1 MELIPWREEFALGIS
16 EINEQHK
23 KILAIINNLS
33 EIFQEKKHYEQGVI
47 DQIIQELN
55 DYANYHF
62 QTEEKYF
69 DLFNYQDAEAHI
81 KIHNQYREKISEWRQ
96 QYEKENDPKIFFD
109 VSEFLK
115 NWWVWHINNTD
126 RAYVPL
132 LKENGLK

>member
-16 EINEQHK
+16 EIDEQHK

>member
-16 EINEQHK
+16 EIDEQHK

-33 EIFQEKKHYEQGVI
+33 EIFQEKKHHEQGVI

>member
-16 EINEQHK
+16 EIDEQHK

-33 EIFQEKKHYEQGVI
+33 EIFQGKKHHEQGI
-47 DQIIQELN
+47 INQIIQELD

-69 DLFNYQDAEAHI
+69 DLFSYQDAEAHI
-81 KIHNQYREKISEWRQ
+81 KIHNQYREKIVEWRQ
-96 QYEKENDPKIFFD
+96 KYEKENDPKIFFD

-132 LKENGLK
+132 FKENGIK

>member
-1 MELIPWREEFALGIS
+1 MGIS
-16 EINEQHK
+16 EIDEQHK

-33 EIFQEKKHYEQGVI
+33 EIFQEKKHHEQGVI

>member
-16 EINEQHK
+16 EIDEQHK

-33 EIFQEKKHYEQGVI
+33 EIFQGKKHHEQEI
-47 DQIIQELN
+47 INQIIQELD

-62 QTEEKYF
+62 QAEEKYF
-69 DLFNYQDAEAHI
+69 DLFSYQDAEAHI
-81 KIHNQYREKISEWRQ
+81 KIHNQYREKIVEWHQ
-96 QYEKENDPKIFFD
+96 KYEKENDPKIFFD

-132 LKENGLK
+132 FKENGIK

>member
-16 EINEQHK
+16 EIDEQHK

-33 EIFQEKKHYEQGVI
+33 EIFQGKKHHEQEI
-47 DQIIQELN
+47 INQIIQELD
-55 DYANYHF
+55 DYANHHF

-69 DLFNYQDAEAHI
+69 DLFSYQDAEAHI
-81 KIHNQYREKISEWRQ
+81 KIHNQYREKIVEWRQ
-96 QYEKENDPKIFFD
+96 KYEKENDPKIFFD

-132 LKENGLK
+132 FKEKGIK

>member
-16 EINEQHK
+16 EIDEQHK

-33 EIFQEKKHYEQGVI
+33 EIFQEKKHHEQGVI

-69 DLFNYQDAEAHI
+69 NLFSYQDAEAHI

-96 QYEKENDPKIFFD
+96 RYEKENDPKIFFD

>member
-1 MELIPWREEFALGIS
+1 MGIS
-16 EINEQHK
+16 EIDEQHK

-33 EIFQEKKHYEQGVI
+33 EIFQEKKHHEQGVI

-81 KIHNQYREKISEWRQ
+81 KIHNQYREKITEWRQ

>member
-16 EINEQHK
+16 EIDEQHK

-33 EIFQEKKHYEQGVI
+33 EIFQGKKHHEQGI
-47 DQIIQELN
+47 INQIIQELD

-69 DLFNYQDAEAHI
+69 NLFNYQDTKAHTE
-81 KIHNQYREKISEWRQ
+81 IHDQYRQKITEWRQ
-96 QYEKENDPKIFFD
+96 NYEKENDPKIFFD

-132 LKENGLK
+132 FKENGIK

>member
-16 EINEQHK
+16 EIDEQHK

-33 EIFQEKKHYEQGVI
+33 EIFQGKKHHEQEI
-47 DQIIQELN
+47 INQIIQELD

-69 DLFNYQDAEAHI
+69 DLFSYQDAEAHT
-81 KIHNQYREKISEWRQ
+81 KIHNQYREKIVEWRQ
-96 QYEKENDPKIFFD
+96 HYEKENDPKIFFD

-132 LKENGLK
+132 FKENGIK